1 MPKAYKLKTTCGVK
15 TLVLDA
21 EVGRVER
28 PEKGLLEW
36 RSTAQKRRREGCTS
50 GYKWDIAGSARG
62 DSIPQAFSTKVRRQE
77 KAVVEGKNETP
88 IRLRGNSAQLVG
100 GFVLSVLA
108 LIAVAGCDR
117 IGGRTVMVEFRSAE
131 GLDSGRPVYFAGVKV
146 GETGSPTIVKGQ
158 ARVPVYLSRRHRDA
172 LPSGAVFAVGD
183 DPNNPSKRCLLGYA
197 VSTVPHRA
205 EDDTEVYQGVSSE
218 VELALLIGAEQAREF
233 MEKLKRLYPQ

>member
-1 MPKAYKLKTTCGVK
+1 MLEETREQLDRTPSARAQVFARPGLRW
-15 TLVLDA
+15 VLDRA
-21 EVGRVER
+21 EVIGARSLR
-28 PEKGLLEW
+28 WGGWAMRAGLEVS
-36 RSTAQKRRREGCTS
+36 RGGAAQR
-50 GYKWDIAGSARG
+50 AAV
-62 DSIPQAFSTKVRRQE
+62 FSL
-77 KAVVEGKNETP
+77 AA
-88 IRLRGNSAQLVG
+88 L
-100 GFVLSVLA
+100 FVMA
-108 LIAVAGCDR
+108 LDGCDR

-183 DPNNPSKRCLLGYA
+183 DSNNPSKRCLLGYA